1 MLKYIEEKGARKY
14 SVDEEEQTKGLEA
27 REKAAKAATSG
38 ANDRAE
44 LYREPLAG
52 LELYGVTYRA
62 KGSSERPTE
71 KKLTRQSETTRIDDK
86 RETAEFEE
94 GIEMTRRST
103 QMVTREIREGFAEMP
118 DKSVR
123 TNLEKFT
130 GRCERSEKTPPRKTA
145 GEISQAAGAEG
156 RLEKWI
162 NKRKHRKTR

>member
-1 MLKYIEEKGARKY
+1 M
-14 SVDEEEQTKGLEA
+14 EA

-62 KGSSERPTE
+62 KGSSGRPTE
-71 KKLTRQSETTRIDDK
+71 KKLTKQSETTRIDDK

-94 GIEMTRRST
+94 GVEMTRRST
-103 QMVTREIREGFAEMP
+103 QMATREIREEFAEMP
-118 DKSVR
+118 ENSVR
-123 TNLEKFT
+123 TNLEQFT
-130 GRCERSEKTPPRKTA
+130 GTCKRSEKTPPRKTG